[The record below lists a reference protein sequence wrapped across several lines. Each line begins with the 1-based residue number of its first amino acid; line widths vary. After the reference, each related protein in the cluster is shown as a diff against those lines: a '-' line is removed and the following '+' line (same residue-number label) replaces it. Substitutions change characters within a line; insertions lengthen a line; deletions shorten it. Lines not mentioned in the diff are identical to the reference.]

1 MEARDIF
8 ERDKLGEEISHQDPE
23 YHKIREMI
31 DEAQKL
37 LFELN
42 NKYHEE
48 PEVRRLFS
56 QLTGIEVEKTFRLRP
71 PFYTDFGK
79 NIRVGKNVFIN
90 HCCTFMDRGGI
101 TLEEGVLIGP
111 KVNLITINHPLEPH
125 RRHSTISSP
134 ILIKKNAWVGAAA
147 TIMPGVTIGENAVVA
162 AGAVVTKDIPAYA
175 VVAGN
180 PAHIIKYRF
189 DKEYIDELLKI
200 DFSKIDKNIV
210 KYNEKLF
217 FDEVGD
223 YKKLRIL
230 PQKDNRNV

>member
-1 MEARDIF
+1 MGALNYIR
-8 ERDKLGEEISHQDPE
+8 
-23 YHKIREMI
+23 YHTKEFIESR
-31 DEAQKL
+31 KWRR
-37 LFELN
+37 N
-42 NKYHEE
+42 NKYNN
-48 PEVRRLFS
+48 
-56 QLTGIEVEKTFRLRP
+56 TRLRRYCP
-71 PFYTDFGK
+71 CEL
-79 NIRVGKNVFIN
+79 ISVGKWTYGDLHVYASNRTSKLVIGNYCSIANGTKFILSSEHDMKHISMYPFKTMMGFN
-90 HCCTFMDRGGI
+90 GNDATSKGDI
-101 TLEEGVLIGP
+101 VLEDDVWIGCNAVILSGVHIGQ
-111 KVNLITINHPLEPH
+111 
-125 RRHSTISSP
+125 
-134 ILIKKNAWVGAAA
+134 G
-147 TIMPGVTIGENAVVA
+147 AVVA